1 MVTTG
6 MAGGR
11 HATLHTQL
19 RLCIHGEGISNQ
31 RIRNERRAQKA
42 FGGLHNACTHG
53 HAGWR
58 AWTTIAFCN
67 QSSLTKLV
75 KMCALLLHPVAT
87 QGSCCMSCLHNP
99 AWVARM
105 CTNVTMGHATTA
117 RHLLQRRRLH
127 HKLACRMLTLV
138 AAGACL
144 ASVAALSGTPNGV
157 PISTDCALRAEA
169 WSFAQQ
175 ALPRQGSFVELCV
188 CPHDECAQAQWAC

>member
-1 MVTTG
+1 VREPLQIRLVECTSCQARCEQERVEDGALSGKRRMVTTG

-117 RHLLQRRRLH
+117 RHLLQ
-127 HKLACRMLTLV
+127 
-138 AAGACL
+138 AAAPQ
-144 ASVAALSGTPNGV
+144 ASL
-157 PISTDCALRAEA
+157 
-169 WSFAQQ
+169 
-175 ALPRQGSFVELCV
+175 
-188 CPHDECAQAQWAC
+188 